1 MSFENS
7 PNLNNFK
14 EGLPEK
20 LSDPAPGKKRI
31 RITLVILFF
40 AAVLLSVANFMQSQS
55 ATLLLGNGAV
65 QGIAVNETGQPFAGG
80 EVFIVG
86 VEKIVQTSAD
96 GSFLLKNIPAGNR
109 ELVVADA
116 NTGRVYPIQV
126 IAGQTINIG
135 QVQFIP
141 TAMP

>member
-7 PNLNNFK
+7 PRLNDFK
-14 EGLPEK
+14 DGLPEK
-20 LSDPAPGKKRI
+20 FSDPTPGKKRV
-31 RITLVILFF
+31 RVALVILFC
-40 AAVLLSVANFMQSQS
+40 AAVLLAIANFMQSQS
-55 ATLLLGNGAV
+55 AELLLGNGAV
-65 QGIAVNETGQPFAGG
+65 QGVAVDETGQPFAGG
-80 EVFIVG
+80 DVFIVG
-86 VEKIVQTSAD
+86 AGKIEQTSAD

-126 IAGQTINIG
+126 IAGQTVNVG